1 MILRRIEQWCKEN
14 KISVA
19 ALEKKCGLGNAT
31 INKWDKSIPR
41 VDTLQKVSEVTG
53 ISIVD
58 LLEKEE
64 NHDNRK

>member
-1 MILRRIEQWCKEN
+1 MILERIEQWCKEN

-31 INKWDKSIPR
+31 INKWSNSMPR

-53 ISIVD
+53 ISIAE
-58 LLEKEE
+58 LLGNGKK
-64 NHDNRK
+64 NIS